1 MKYFL
6 TSLGQLASTM
16 DEVEKTKVEKLTLQ
30 FLNQHEYFSQTW
42 KLLSESEKK
51 QVLDIIASGKG
62 VIPYEKIKS
71 IHCLNLRPEN
81 GVFFSM
87 DEFYS
92 SLKGKAINDEEYN
105 NSKKLYTLLR
115 MRNLSDLNDLYNAQD
130 VILLLKLMENRFQA
144 MYEKSLCNPRKCNS
158 ASKLSSCIQRK
169 QSKVILAL
177 PTNNSVMMVFENT
190 LIGGFSCVNT
200 RLSFDTELLMTNLS
214 DADYKKMK
222 KDESSKAYKTHHHKN
237 SKDG

>member
-16 DEVEKTKVEKLTLQ
+16 DEIEKTKVEKLTLQ
-30 FLNQHEYFSQTW
+30 FLNHYEYFWQTW
-42 KLLSESEKK
+42 QLLSESEKK

-87 DEFYS
+87 DEFYC

-130 VILLLKLMENRFQA
+130 VILLLKRMENRFQA
-144 MYEKSLCNPRKCNS
+144 MYEKSLYNLRKCNS
-158 ASKLSSCIQRK
+158 AS
-169 QSKVILAL
+169 
-177 PTNNSVMMVFENT
+177 
-190 LIGGFSCVNT
+190 
-200 RLSFDTELLMTNLS
+200 
-214 DADYKKMK
+214 
-222 KDESSKAYKTHHHKN
+222 
-237 SKDG
+237 